1 MKKGLLHAILASTLW
16 ATVNSFI
23 KQELGYDFTPMNFS
37 ETRFPTVEII
47 LFAYTRHKGIWQE
60 SVSIPLSYPSRSTL
74 VTARA
79 SESSSN
85 AI

>member
-47 LFAYTRHKGIWQE
+47 LFAYTRYKGIWQE
-60 SVSIPLSYPSRSTL
+60 SFQPLL
-74 VTARA
+74 L
-79 SESSSN
+79 
-85 AI
+85 

>member
-23 KQELGYDFTPMNFS
+23 KQELSYDFTPMNFS
-37 ETRFPTVEII
+37 GIHFSTVEII

-60 SVSIPLSYPSRSTL
+60 SSQPLL
-74 VTARA
+74 L
-79 SESSSN
+79 
-85 AI
+85 

>member
-47 LFAYTRHKGIWQE
+47 LFAYTDTRVYGRNHFNLYYYNKHCM
-60 SVSIPLSYPSRSTL
+60 
-74 VTARA
+74 TAK
-79 SESSSN
+79 
-85 AI
+85 